1 MPYIKNKTKHI
12 LERQLNQ
19 EVSKKDK
26 VNIKT
31 SKKNEL
37 KELIKFCQIYSRNKT
52 KIVLEVK
59 KKRRHNWR
67 FFKKHMCILL
77 KLYIKK
83 FYISEDNKYVNE
95 IGGFSRKMLP
105 ILTI

>member
-1 MPYIKNKTKHI
+1 MPYTKNKTKHI
-12 LERQLNQ
+12 LERRLNQ

-31 SKKNEL
+31 SKKKNEL

-52 KIVLEVK
+52 KIVSEVK
-59 KKRRHNWR
+59 KKRRYNWR
-67 FFKKHMCILL
+67 FLKNHMCMLL

-83 FYISEDNKYVNE
+83 FYISEDNKHRNKM
-95 IGGFSRKMLP
+95 GGFSRKICYP
-105 ILTI
+105 H